1 MLKWIV
7 VGTVLQ
13 TGMVLVGHG
22 VDTVG
27 NLFGPLG
34 VTISLVV
41 SLLWAR
47 EGAEGP
53 AHGAWGGAVVGGV
66 AALIGIVVSFL
77 LDDVG
82 AVILAFG
89 TLSSAATGAL
99 GGLGGSRLRAGRSGF
114 GARGRTA
121 LLILLAAA
129 APGSAPDAAAAQQ
142 GGSEGAPAAG
152 GLGEFAWL
160 TGSWEGEGPRGSRAD
175 IHFMSAEGGVM
186 PAVFH
191 LWKGDRSIVLE
202 AMTLVQEEGRV
213 VMYVRHFDRSLVPM
227 EHERAIA
234 LALVDR
240 RGDAWVFE
248 NRNAGQNP
256 RRSILTRTPD
266 GFASVSELVRPD
278 GSTDE
283 IRSSYRRAP
292 GG

>member
-7 VGTVLQ
+7 VGAVLQ

-22 VDTVG
+22 VEAVA

-41 SLLWAR
+41 SLLWSR
-47 EGAEGP
+47 EGAEGYR
-53 AHGAWGGAVVGGV
+53 HGAWGGAVVGGV
-66 AALIGIVVSFL
+66 AALIGIAVSFL
-77 LDDVG
+77 LGDVD

-99 GGLGGSRLRAGRSGF
+99 GGLGGWRLRAGRSGL

-129 APGSAPDAAAAQQ
+129 AAGSAPDAAAAQQ
-142 GGSEGAPAAG
+142 GGPEHASADG
-152 GLGEFAWL
+152 GLEAFAWL
-160 TGSWEGEGPRGSRAD
+160 TGSWEGEGPGGTSAG
-175 IHFMSAEGGVM
+175 IHFMPAEGGVM

-191 LWKGDRSIVLE
+191 LWKGERSIVLE
-202 AMTLVQEEGRV
+202 AMTLVREEDRV
-213 VMYVRHFDRSLVPM
+213 VMYVRHFDPSLVPM
-227 EHERAIA
+227 EKERAIE
-234 LALVDR
+234 LVLVDR
-240 RGDAWVFE
+240 RGDAWLFE
-248 NRNAGQNP
+248 NAIAGQNP
-256 RRSILTRTPD
+256 RRSTLTRTPD

-278 GSTDE
+278 GSMDE

-292 GG
+292 DG